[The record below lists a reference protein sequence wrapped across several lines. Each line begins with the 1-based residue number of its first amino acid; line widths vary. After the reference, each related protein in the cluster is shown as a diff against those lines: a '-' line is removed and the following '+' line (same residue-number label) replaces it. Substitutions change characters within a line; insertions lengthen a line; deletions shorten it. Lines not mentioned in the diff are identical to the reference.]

1 MAPEEQKFKLII
13 FDLDGTLVDTED
25 LHVAS
30 LISAARERGCDLSR
44 DTGNDYIIGKA
55 WDRSYREI
63 QRDHPD
69 LFHSS
74 QALQEACGPHFDE
87 LVASGNV
94 AIPES
99 VTLLEE
105 LGAEMPVCIVSGSSR
120 AEVAHFVE
128 FLQISKT
135 LAFYLGNDDYHLGK
149 PDPGCFLE
157 AARIVGVK
165 PQECLVF
172 EDSFAGVAAAKH
184 AEMTCVALAREPNAQ
199 DVSQADLTLTSLAD
213 FSFQRLE

>member
-1 MAPEEQKFKLII
+1 MAPGEQKFKLII

-25 LHVAS
+25 LHVTS
-30 LISAARERGCDLSR
+30 LIVAARERGCDLSLEI
-44 DTGNDYIIGKA
+44 GNDYIIGKP
-55 WDRSYREI
+55 WDRSYQEI
-63 QRDHPD
+63 QRDFPD
-69 LFHSS
+69 LFPSS
-74 QALQEACGPHFDE
+74 KALQEACGPHFDQMI
-87 LVASGNV
+87 ASGNV

-105 LGAEMPVCIVSGSSR
+105 LAKEMPVCIVSGSSR

-149 PDPGCFLE
+149 PEPGCFLE
-157 AARIVGVK
+157 AARIAGVE

-172 EDSFAGVAAAKH
+172 EDSCAGVAAAKR
-184 AEMTCVALAREPNAQ
+184 ADMTCVALMRDPNTQ
-199 DVSQADLTLTSLAD
+199 DVSQADLTLNNLAD
-213 FSFQRLE
+213 FTFQLLE